1 MRSSMTRRRFLAA
14 AAGAMA
20 TESFPQALG
29 AGQATSDDRVRI
41 VTGLRATNQSLG
53 WIGTEAGIFKRL
65 GLEVA
70 FPKLETGGPEAAAGL
85 IRGDW
90 EFAETGSSPLIQG
103 VLDGHDTVILLTPT
117 APSPT
122 GTTIILARPGISEPS
137 QLNGMRI
144 GVLTE
149 SGQTTIS
156 LHVSLRTWDV
166 TATLIP
172 LGTFGKIYAALGSG
186 GIDAGTLPFD
196 YRFLG
201 PREFGLNVIETP
213 STGFSP
219 AAVGGT
225 RRLITATAPSSRGSC
240 RDTSKQSTCS
250 RPGVQRRSHCSS
262 GSWSFR
268 IVAQSKPLMTSTR
281 RGFSHC
287 RARPRPVSRSFSRN
301 WRWTDLPQVLSRSRR
316 LWTHRSSMNLNG
328 SDSCGTSTPNN
339 LGQGERASSRMSKEP
354 GPVAPRRTDAPQS
367 DS

>member
-1 MRSSMTRRRFLAA
+1 
-14 AAGAMA
+14 MA
-20 TESFPQALG
+20 TESFLQALG
-29 AGQATSDDRVRI
+29 AGQAASNDRVRI

-70 FPKLETGGPEAAAGL
+70 FPRLETGGPQAAAGL

-103 VLDGHDTVILLTPT
+103 VLDGHDTVILLTLT

-137 QLNGMRI
+137 QLNRMRI

-156 LHVSLRTWDV
+156 LRVSLRTWDV
-166 TATLIP
+166 TVTLVS

-219 AAVGGT
+219 AAVGCT
-225 RRLITATAPSSRGSC
+225 RRFITANRSLAARLVQGYVETIHLFKTRRAEAIPLLQRFLVFQDPRAVEAAYDFYAPRF
-240 RDTSKQSTCS
+240 QPLP
-250 RPGVQRRSHCSS
+250 RPSASGVQKLLQELAVDRPAAGALSLAAVADV
-262 GSWSFR
+262 SFLDELDR
-268 IVAQSKPLMTSTR
+268 V
-281 RGFSHC
+281 GF
-287 RARPRPVSRSFSRN
+287 VRN
-301 WRWTDLPQVLSRSRR
+301 LY
-316 LWTHRSSMNLNG
+316 
-328 SDSCGTSTPNN
+328 
-339 LGQGERASSRMSKEP
+339 AK
-354 GPVAPRRTDAPQS
+354 
-367 DS
+367 

>member
-1 MRSSMTRRRFLAA
+1 
-14 AAGAMA
+14 MA
-20 TESFPQALG
+20 TESFPHGLG
-29 AGQATSDDRVRI
+29 AGQFTANDRVRI
-41 VTGLRATNQSLG
+41 VTGLRATIQSLG
-53 WIGTEAGIFKRL
+53 WIGMEAGIFKRL
-65 GLEVA
+65 DLEVA

-122 GTTIILARPGISEPS
+122 GTTIILARPGISEPR
-137 QLNGMRI
+137 QLNGMRV

-156 LHVSLRTWDV
+156 LRVSLRTWDV
-166 TATLIP
+166 TATLVP

-219 AAVGGT
+219 AAVGCT
-225 RRLITATAPSSRGSC
+225 RHLITANRTLVARLVQGYVETIHLFKTRRAEAIPLLQRFLVFQDRGAVEAAYDFYAPRF
-240 RDTSKQSTCS
+240 QPLP
-250 RPGVQRRSHCSS
+250 RPSASGVQKLLQEQAVERPAASALSLAAIVD
-262 GSWSFR
+262 GSFLDELDR
-268 IVAQSKPLMTSTR
+268 A
-281 RGFSHC
+281 GF
-287 RARPRPVSRSFSRN
+287 VRN
-301 WRWTDLPQVLSRSRR
+301 LY
-316 LWTHRSSMNLNG
+316 
-328 SDSCGTSTPNN
+328 
-339 LGQGERASSRMSKEP
+339 AK
-354 GPVAPRRTDAPQS
+354 
-367 DS
+367 